1 MTLSGHF
8 FASAAFGVQNV
19 LDLLVPP
26 KGEAIGKEVILV
38 TAKQKRFVEEYL
50 LDLNAT
56 QAAIRAGYKA
66 GSAQRASEIGSELL
80 QKTPVQATIAKAM
93 AERSRRTGINQDR
106 VVRELAKIAFVNA
119 SDVIDLE
126 RATVLEGAARE
137 DLACI
142 QSVKV
147 KDGNTMEREVK
158 LADKLRALEL
168 LGKHL
173 GMWTEKVQVSGLE
186 EERSK
191 LAAMMH
197 QLEMTDEQSDAD
209 SLAQV

>member
-1 MTLSGHF
+1 M
-8 FASAAFGVQNV
+8 
-19 LDLLVPP
+19 
-26 KGEAIGKEVILV
+26 
-38 TAKQKRFVEEYL
+38 TAKQQRFVEEYL
-50 LDLNAT
+50 VDLNAT
-56 QAAIRAGYKA
+56 QAAIRAGYSPKTA
-66 GSAQRASEIGSELL
+66 NEQGARLLANVSVQSAVS
-80 QKTPVQATIAKAM
+80 TAM

-106 VVRELAKIAFVNA
+106 VIQELAKIAFVNA
-119 SDVIDLE
+119 SDVIDLK
-126 RATVLEGAARE
+126 RATVLEEAARE

-147 KDGNTMEREVK
+147 KDGNTVEREVR

-197 QLEMTDEQSDAD
+197 QLEMTDEQSGPD